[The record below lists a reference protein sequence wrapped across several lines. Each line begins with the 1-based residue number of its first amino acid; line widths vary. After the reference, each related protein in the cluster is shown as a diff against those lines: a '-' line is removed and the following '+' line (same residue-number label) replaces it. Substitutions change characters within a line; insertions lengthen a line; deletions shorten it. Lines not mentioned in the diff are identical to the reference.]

1 LVVLVRKQIVVSA
14 EVDARIRR
22 LARTRRV
29 SQSRIVAEAVEA
41 LGGAEE
47 QLGGV
52 LAFAGTIKNAPRK
65 LSEEV
70 DASLYP

>member
-1 LVVLVRKQIVVSA
+1 MLVRKQIVVSS

-41 LGGAEE
+41 LGGVEE
-47 QLGGV
+47 QLTGV
-52 LAFAGTIKNAPRK
+52 LAFAGTIKAAPRK

-70 DASLYP
+70 DKSLYR

>member
-1 LVVLVRKQIVVSA
+1 MLVRKQIVVSP

-47 QLGGV
+47 QLVGV
-52 LAFAGTIKNAPRK
+52 LAFSGTIKTAPRR
-65 LSEEV
+65 LSVEV
-70 DASLYP
+70 DKSLYR